1 MATIQTAIGITDRMT
16 PVLHTIINALDST
29 INSFEIAKSSMDK
42 PMNADGFEVARNQ
55 IDAARIEL
63 EKANIAAQNVNETFS
78 KIKSPSVKTPNTNID
93 TSKVKN
99 LKGFIDNNT
108 NAQRNFNNVV
118 HQGSSGFDNLKG
130 KIIGVISAYASF
142 QGIKNLIDTSDEF
155 TQTTARLNLMN
166 DGLQTT
172 EELQKKIYASAERSR
187 ANYATQAD
195 IVAKLG
201 QRAGSAFKNNDE
213 TIAFAENLS
222 KMFVI
227 AGASQQEMASASLQL
242 TQALG
247 SGVLRGEEL
256 NAVFESAPNIIQAIA
271 DYMGKPIGKIRELA
285 ADGKISASIVKNAL
299 LSATDE
305 INSQFEK
312 MPKTWGQVFTSMKN
326 KAIKAMQPVLNK
338 INELA
343 NNPQVVNF
351 VNNMVTALGM
361 VGIVI
366 LNIIEMASQMA
377 TFISDNWSVISPIIY
392 GIVVALLAYQ
402 AAMFITNTI
411 NTISAL
417 AEGVKAA
424 ALAMSTGATF
434 AATAAQYGFNA
445 ALLACPITW
454 IVILI
459 IALIAALAYLWFTND
474 DVAYGILYT
483 WDALV
488 IGLQVC
494 GLGIQGIWYG
504 LQLAAMYLW
513 LGIQTV
519 LLGLMGAWYG
529 FQTGVEA
536 VCLGVMSIFQG
547 LYNGIV
553 SIVNGIIS
561 VLNKIPGVNI
571 DYAETAHFADD
582 FSKNMQ
588 ENIIDRNQ
596 KLQDMASQMDGT
608 IEQINSMKSDF
619 ASKLN
624 AGATAVQNNAIE
636 RNNTREDRVAH
647 RNDWVNGAK
656 DAIKGAISDA
666 DGLLPGFDSS
676 NIANNAADTANN
688 TGAIKDSVSS
698 SEEDLKYL
706 RDIAEQETINRFTTA
721 EIKVDMTNNNNI
733 NSNMDLDGIVSYLTD
748 GLNEALE
755 KAAEGVHE

>member
-1 MATIQTAIGITDRMT
+1 MSSIRTAIELTDRMSFPLNSIT
-16 PVLHTIINALDST
+16 SALGNVVDTMKEVNASMD
-29 INSFEIAKSSMDK
+29 NSF
-42 PMNADGFEVARNQ
+42 
-55 IDAARIEL
+55 
-63 EKANIAAQNVNETFS
+63 
-78 KIKSPSVKTPNTNID
+78 D
-93 TSKVKN
+93 TSKINAARVA
-99 LKGFIDNNT
+99 IDEANASINAIKEGVTNNT
-108 NAQRNFNNVV
+108 KAQRNFNNVV
-118 HQGSSGFDNLKG
+118 NQGSSGFDNLKN
-130 KIIGVISAYASF
+130 KIIGVIGAYTSF
-142 QGIKNLIDTSDEF
+142 QGVKKLIDTSDEF

-172 EELQKKIYASAERSR
+172 EQLQNKIYASAERSR
-187 ANYATQAD
+187 ASYATQAD

-213 TIAFAENLS
+213 TIKFAENLS

-271 DYMGKPIGKIRELA
+271 DYMGKPIGKIREMA
-285 ADGKISASIVKNAL
+285 SNGEISASVVKNAL

-326 KAIKAMQPVLNK
+326 KAIKMLNPILNK
-338 INELA
+338 VNEIANSEKTQKLINGITTAISTLIGVA
-343 NNPQVVNF
+343 NPLLDIIVNTGTF
-351 VNNMVTALGM
+351 VM
-361 VGIVI
+361 
-366 LNIIEMASQMA
+366 
-377 TFISDNWSVISPIIY
+377 DNWSWIAPIIY
-392 GIVVALLAYQ
+392 GIVAAYLAWNIASGITTGLLTLQ
-402 AAMFITNTI
+402 AIAEYA
-411 NTISAL
+411 SAT
-417 AEGVKAA
+417 AKGVEA
-424 ALAMSTGATF
+424 SAT
-434 AATAAQYGFNA
+434 ATATAAQWGLNS
-445 ALLACPITW
+445 ALLACPVFW
-454 IVILI
+454 IVLAIL
-459 IALIAALAYLWFTND
+459 ALIAVLVYLWFTND
-474 DVAYGILYT
+474 DVAYGILYA
-483 WDALV
+483 WDALMV
-488 IGLQVC
+488 GLQVV

-582 FSKNMQ
+582 FASNMQ
-588 ENIIDRNQ
+588 ENMIDRNQ

-608 IEQINSMKSDF
+608 IEQIDSMKADF
-619 ASKLN
+619 ATKLN
-624 AGATAVQNNAIE
+624 AGATAVQNDAIN

-656 DAIKGAISDA
+656 DAIKGAISGTGD
-666 DGLLPGFDSS
+666 LLNLDSS
-676 NIANNAADTANN
+676 NIANDAANTANN
-688 TGAIKDSVSS
+688 TGAIKDSVTASQ
-698 SEEDLKYL
+698 EDLQYL
-706 RDIAEQETINRFTTA
+706 RDIAEAEVINRYTTN
-721 EIKVDMTNNNNI
+721 EIKIEMTNNNNI
-733 NSNMDLDGIVSYLTD
+733 NSEMDLDGVVNYLAN
-748 GLNEALE
+748 GVNEAME
-755 KAAEGVHE
+755 KAAEGVHK

>member
-29 INSFEIAKSSMDK
+29 INTFEVAKNSINK
-42 PMNADGFEVARNQ
+42 PIDGDGFEVARNQ

-63 EKANIAAQNVNETFS
+63 EQANIAAQNVNESFAN
-78 KIKSPSVKTPNTNID
+78 IKSPSVDP
-93 TSKVKN
+93 SKVKN
-99 LKGFIDNNT
+99 IKGFIDNNT

-118 HQGSSGFDNLKG
+118 HQSSSGFDNLKG
-130 KIIGVISAYASF
+130 KIIGIISAYASF
-142 QGIKNLIDTSDEF
+142 QGIKKIIDMSDEF

-172 EELQKKIYASAERSR
+172 EELQRKIYASAERSR
-187 ANYATQAD
+187 ASYATQAD

-256 NAVFESAPNIIQAIA
+256 NAVFESAPNVIQAIA
-271 DYMGKPIGKIRELA
+271 DYMDKPIGKIREMA
-285 ADGKISASIVKNAL
+285 ADGQITASIVKNAL
-299 LSATDE
+299 LSATDK
-305 INSQFEK
+305 INAQFDK
-312 MPKTWGQVFTSMKN
+312 MPKTWGQIFTSMKN
-326 KAIKAMQPVLNK
+326 KAIKALQPVLDK
-338 INELA
+338 VNELA
-343 NNPQVVNF
+343 NNPQVVEF
-351 VNNMVTALGM
+351 ANNMMTALGM
-361 VGIVI
+361 VGIAI
-366 LNIIEMASQMA
+366 LNIIELASWMAS
-377 TFISDNWSVISPIIY
+377 FISENWSIISPIIY

-402 AAMFITNTI
+402 TAMFITNTI
-411 NTISAL
+411 NAISAL

-459 IALIAALAYLWFTND
+459 IALIAALVYLWFTND

-571 DYAETAHFADD
+571 DYAESAHFADD

-588 ENIIDRNQ
+588 ENMIDRNQ

-624 AGATAVQNNAIE
+624 AGATAVQNNAID

-666 DGLLPGFDSS
+666 GDMLNFDSS
-676 NIANNAADTANN
+676 NLANDAADTANN
-688 TGAIKDSVSS
+688 TGAIKDSVSA

-721 EIKVDMTNNNNI
+721 EIKVEMNNNNNI
-733 NSNMDLDGIVSYLTD
+733 NSEMDLDGVVDYLAN
-748 GLNEALE
+748 GVNEAME
-755 KAAEGVHE
+755 KAAEGVHV

>member
-1 MATIQTAIGITDRMT
+1 MSSIRTAIELTDRMSFPLNSIT
-16 PVLHTIINALDST
+16 SALGNVVDTMKEVNASMD
-29 INSFEIAKSSMDK
+29 NSF
-42 PMNADGFEVARNQ
+42 
-55 IDAARIEL
+55 
-63 EKANIAAQNVNETFS
+63 
-78 KIKSPSVKTPNTNID
+78 D
-93 TSKVKN
+93 TSKINAARVA
-99 LKGFIDNNT
+99 IDEANASINAIKEGVTNNT
-108 NAQRNFNNVV
+108 KAQRNFNNVV
-118 HQGSSGFDNLKG
+118 NQGSSGFDNLKN
-130 KIIGVISAYASF
+130 KIIGVIGAYASF
-142 QGIKNLIDTSDEF
+142 QGVKKLIDTSDEF

-172 EELQKKIYASAERSR
+172 EQLQNKIYASAERSR
-187 ANYATQAD
+187 ASYATQAD

-213 TIAFAENLS
+213 TIKFAENLS

-271 DYMGKPIGKIRELA
+271 DYMGKPIGKIREMA
-285 ADGKISASIVKNAL
+285 SNGEISASVVKNAL

-326 KAIKAMQPVLNK
+326 KAIKMLNPILNK
-338 INELA
+338 VNEIANSEKTQKLINGITTAISTLIGVA
-343 NNPQVVNF
+343 NPLLDIIVNTGTF
-351 VNNMVTALGM
+351 VM
-361 VGIVI
+361 
-366 LNIIEMASQMA
+366 
-377 TFISDNWSVISPIIY
+377 DNWSWIAPIIY
-392 GIVVALLAYQ
+392 GIVAAYLAWNIASGITTGLLTLQ
-402 AAMFITNTI
+402 AIAEYA
-411 NTISAL
+411 SAT
-417 AEGVKAA
+417 AKGVEA
-424 ALAMSTGATF
+424 SAT
-434 AATAAQYGFNA
+434 ATATAAQWGLNS
-445 ALLACPITW
+445 ALLACPVFW
-454 IVILI
+454 IVLAIL
-459 IALIAALAYLWFTND
+459 ALIAVLVYLWFTND
-474 DVAYGILYT
+474 DVAYGILYA
-483 WDALV
+483 WDALMV
-488 IGLQVC
+488 GLQVV

-571 DYAETAHFADD
+571 DYAETAHFAND
-582 FSKNMQ
+582 FASNMQ
-588 ENIIDRNQ
+588 ENMIDRNQ

-608 IEQINSMKSDF
+608 IEQIDSMKADF
-619 ASKLN
+619 ATKLN
-624 AGATAVQNNAIE
+624 AGATAVQNDAIN

-656 DAIKGAISDA
+656 DAIKGAISGTGD
-666 DGLLPGFDSS
+666 LLNLDSS
-676 NIANNAADTANN
+676 NIANDAANTANN
-688 TGAIKDSVSS
+688 TGAIKDSVTASQ
-698 SEEDLKYL
+698 EDLQYL
-706 RDIAEQETINRFTTA
+706 RDIAEQETINRYTTN
-721 EIKVDMTNNNNI
+721 EIKIEMNNNNNI
-733 NSNMDLDGIVSYLTD
+733 NSQMDLDGVIDYLTN
-748 GLNEALE
+748 GVNEAME
-755 KAAEGVHE
+755 KAAEGVHK

>member
-29 INSFEIAKSSMDK
+29 INTFEVAKNSINK
-42 PMNADGFEVARNQ
+42 PIDGDGFEVARNQ

-63 EKANIAAQNVNETFS
+63 EQANIAAQNVNESFAN
-78 KIKSPSVKTPNTNID
+78 IKSPSVDP
-93 TSKVKN
+93 SKVKN
-99 LKGFIDNNT
+99 IKGFIDNNT

-118 HQGSSGFDNLKG
+118 HQSSSGFDNLKG
-130 KIIGVISAYASF
+130 KIIRIISAYASF
-142 QGIKNLIDTSDEF
+142 QGIKKIIDMSDEF

-172 EELQKKIYASAERSR
+172 EELQRKIYASAERSR
-187 ANYATQAD
+187 ASYATQAD

-256 NAVFESAPNIIQAIA
+256 NAVFESAPNVIQAIA
-271 DYMGKPIGKIRELA
+271 DYMDKPIGKIREMA
-285 ADGKISASIVKNAL
+285 ADGQITASIVKNAL
-299 LSATDE
+299 LSATDK
-305 INSQFEK
+305 INAQFDK
-312 MPKTWGQVFTSMKN
+312 MPKTWGQIFTSMKN
-326 KAIKAMQPVLNK
+326 KAIKALQPVLDK
-338 INELA
+338 VNELA
-343 NNPQVVNF
+343 NNPQVVEF
-351 VNNMVTALGM
+351 ANNMMTALGM
-361 VGIVI
+361 VGIAI
-366 LNIIEMASQMA
+366 LNIIELASWMAS
-377 TFISDNWSVISPIIY
+377 FISENWSIISPIIY

-402 AAMFITNTI
+402 TAMFITNTI
-411 NTISAL
+411 NAISAL

-459 IALIAALAYLWFTND
+459 IALIAALVYLWFTND

-571 DYAETAHFADD
+571 DYAESAHFADD

-588 ENIIDRNQ
+588 ENMIDRNQ

-624 AGATAVQNNAIE
+624 AGATAVQNNAID

-666 DGLLPGFDSS
+666 GDMLNFDSS
-676 NIANNAADTANN
+676 NLANDAADTANN
-688 TGAIKDSVSS
+688 TGAIKDSVSA

-721 EIKVDMTNNNNI
+721 EIKVEMNNNNNI
-733 NSNMDLDGIVSYLTD
+733 NSEMDLDGVVDYLAN
-748 GLNEALE
+748 GVNEAME
-755 KAAEGVHE
+755 KAAEGVHV

>member
-16 PVLHTIINALDST
+16 PVFHTIINALDTT
-29 INSFEIAKSSMDK
+29 INTFETARSSINK
-42 PMNADGFEVARNQ
+42 PIDADGFEIARSQ

-63 EKANIAAQNVNETFS
+63 EKANIAAQNVNESFS
-78 KIKSPSVKTPNTNID
+78 NIKSPSIKTPNVD
-93 TSKVKN
+93 SSKIKDVK
-99 LKGFIDNNT
+99 GHIDNNT
-108 NAQRNFNNVV
+108 KAQRNFNNVV
-118 HQGSSGFDNLKG
+118 NQGSSGFDNLKN
-130 KIIGVISAYASF
+130 KIIGVIGAYASF
-142 QGIKNLIDTSDEF
+142 QGVKKLIDTSDEF

-172 EELQKKIYASAERSR
+172 EQLQNKIYASAERSR
-187 ANYATQAD
+187 ASYATQAD

-213 TIAFAENLS
+213 TIKFAENLS

-271 DYMGKPIGKIRELA
+271 DYMGKPIGKIRTMA
-285 ADGKISASIVKNAL
+285 AEGKITADIVKNAIM
-299 LSATDE
+299 SATDK
-305 INSQFEK
+305 IDKQFEK
-312 MPKTWGQVFTSMKN
+312 MPKTWSQIFTSMKN
-326 KAIKAMQPVLNK
+326 KTLKALQPVLNK
-338 INELA
+338 VNELA

-351 VNNMVTALGM
+351 ANNMITALGM

-377 TFISDNWSVISPIIY
+377 TFISDNWSIISPIIY

-459 IALIAALAYLWFTND
+459 IALIAVLVYLWFTND
-474 DVAYGILYT
+474 DVAYGILYA
-483 WDALV
+483 WDALMV
-488 IGLQVC
+488 GLQVV

-504 LQLAAMYLW
+504 LQIAAMYLW
-513 LGIQTV
+513 FGIQTV

-571 DYAETAHFADD
+571 DYAETAHFAND
-582 FSKNMQ
+582 FASNMQ
-588 ENIIDRNQ
+588 ENMIDRNQ

-608 IEQINSMKSDF
+608 IEQIDSMKADF
-619 ASKLN
+619 ATKLN
-624 AGATAVQNNAIE
+624 AGATAVQNDAIN

-656 DAIKGAISDA
+656 DAIKGAISGTGD
-666 DGLLPGFDSS
+666 LLNLDSS
-676 NIANNAADTANN
+676 NIANDAANTANN
-688 TGAIKDSVSS
+688 TGAIKDSVTASQ
-698 SEEDLKYL
+698 EDLQYL

-721 EIKVDMTNNNNI
+721 EIKVEMNNNNNI
-733 NSNMDLDGIVSYLTD
+733 NSQMDLDGVIDYLTN
-748 GLNEALE
+748 GVNEAME

>member
-29 INSFEIAKSSMDK
+29 INTFEITKSSLDK
-42 PMNADGFEVARNQ
+42 PVNADGFETARNQ

-63 EKANIAAQNVNETFS
+63 EKANVAAQNVNETFS
-78 KIKSPSVKTPNTNID
+78 NIKSPSQ
-93 TSKVKN
+93 VKN
-99 LKGFIDNNT
+99 LKGYIDNNT

-130 KIIGVISAYASF
+130 KIIGIISAYASF
-142 QGIKNLIDTSDEF
+142 QGIKKLVDTSDEF

-172 EELQKKIYASAERSR
+172 EELQRKIYASAERSR
-187 ANYATQAD
+187 ASYATQAD

-201 QRAGSAFKNNDE
+201 QRAKSAFKSNDE

-227 AGASQQEMASASLQL
+227 AGASQQEQASASLQL

-271 DYMGKPIGKIRELA
+271 DYMGKPIGKIREMA
-285 ADGKISASIVKNAL
+285 ADGKITANTVKNAL

-305 INSQFEK
+305 INSQFDK

-351 VNNMVTALGM
+351 ANNMITALGM

-377 TFISDNWSVISPIIY
+377 TFISDNWSIISPIIY

-411 NTISAL
+411 NTISAI

-536 VCLGVMSIFQG
+536 VCLGVLSIFQG

-582 FSKNMQ
+582 FSANMQ

-624 AGATAVQNNAIE
+624 AGATAIQNNAIE
-636 RNNTREDRVAH
+636 KNNTREDRVAH
-647 RNDWVNGAK
+647 RNDWINGAK
-656 DAIKGAISDA
+656 DAIKGAISDTG
-666 DGLLPGFDSS
+666 DLLNLDSS
-676 NIANNAADTANN
+676 NIANDAANTANN
-688 TGAIKDSVSS
+688 TGAIKDSVTA

-706 RDIAEQETINRFTTA
+706 RDIAETETINRFTTA
-721 EIKVDMTNNNNI
+721 EIKVEMTNNNNI
-733 NSNMDLDGIVSYLTD
+733 NSEMDLDGVVDYLAN
-748 GLNEALE
+748 GLNEAME
-755 KAAEGVHE
+755 KAAEGVHK

>member
-29 INSFEIAKSSMDK
+29 INTFEVAKNSMAK
-42 PMNADGFEVARNQ
+42 PMNTDGFEVARNQ

-63 EKANIAAQNVNETFS
+63 EKANIAAQDVNESFA
-78 KIKSPSVKTPNTNID
+78 KIKSPSIKTPNGDNAKI
-93 TSKVKN
+93 KNVKN
-99 LKGFIDNNT
+99 LIDKNTDAQKRFNNT
-108 NAQRNFNNVV
+108 V

-130 KIIGVISAYASF
+130 KIMGVIGAYASF
-142 QGIKNLIDTSDEF
+142 QGIKKLMDMSDTY

-172 EELQKKIYASAERSR
+172 DELQKKIYASAERSR
-187 ANYATQAD
+187 ADYATQAD

-256 NAVFESAPNIIQAIA
+256 NAVFESAPNVIQAIA
-271 DYMGKPIGKIRELA
+271 DYMGKPIGKIRAMASEGQIT
-285 ADGKISASIVKNAL
+285 ADIVKNAL
-299 LSATDE
+299 LGATDK
-305 INSQFEK
+305 INEQFDK
-312 MPKTWGQVFTSMKN
+312 MPKTWGQVFTSFKN
-326 KAIKAMQPVLNK
+326 KAVKTLQPVLNK
-338 INELA
+338 INEMA
-343 NNPQVVNF
+343 NNPQVISFMNE
-351 VNNMVTALGM
+351 MA
-361 VGIVI
+361 VGIGMIGVGILTVI
-366 LNIIEMASQMA
+366 ELASQMA
-377 TFISDNWSVISPIIY
+377 SFISDNWSIISPIIY
-392 GIVVALLAYQ
+392 GIVVALVAYN
-402 AAMFITNTI
+402 AAMLITNTI

-417 AEGVKAA
+417 SEAVKSA
-424 ALAMSTGATF
+424 ALAMSTGTTF

-454 IVILI
+454 VVILI
-459 IALIAALAYLWFTND
+459 IALIAVLAYLWFTND
-474 DVAYGILYT
+474 EVANGILYT

-519 LLGLMGAWYG
+519 ILGLMGAWYG

-561 VLNKIPGVNI
+561 VLNKIPGVSI

-666 DGLLPGFDSS
+666 DGLLSGFDSS

-698 SEEDLKYL
+698 SEEDLQYL

-733 NSNMDLDGIVSYLTD
+733 NSNMDLDGIVSYLTE

>member
-1 MATIQTAIGITDRMT
+1 MSSIRTAIELTDRMSFPLNSIT
-16 PVLHTIINALDST
+16 SALGNVVDTMKEVNASMD
-29 INSFEIAKSSMDK
+29 NSF
-42 PMNADGFEVARNQ
+42 
-55 IDAARIEL
+55 
-63 EKANIAAQNVNETFS
+63 
-78 KIKSPSVKTPNTNID
+78 D
-93 TSKVKN
+93 TSKINAARVA
-99 LKGFIDNNT
+99 IDEANASINAIKEGVTNNT
-108 NAQRNFNNVV
+108 KAQRNFNNVV
-118 HQGSSGFDNLKG
+118 NQGSSGFDNLKN
-130 KIIGVISAYASF
+130 KIIGVIGAYASF
-142 QGIKNLIDTSDEF
+142 QGVKKLIDTSDEF

-172 EELQKKIYASAERSR
+172 EQLQNKIYASAERSR
-187 ANYATQAD
+187 ASYATQAD

-201 QRAGSAFKNNDE
+201 QRAGNAFKNNDE
-213 TIAFAENLS
+213 TIKFAENLS

-271 DYMGKPIGKIRELA
+271 DYMGKPIGKIREMA
-285 ADGKISASIVKNAL
+285 SNGEISASVVKNAL

-326 KAIKAMQPVLNK
+326 KAIKMLNPILNK
-338 INELA
+338 VNEIANSEKTQKLINGITTAISTLIGVA
-343 NNPQVVNF
+343 NPLLDIIVNTGTF
-351 VNNMVTALGM
+351 VM
-361 VGIVI
+361 
-366 LNIIEMASQMA
+366 
-377 TFISDNWSVISPIIY
+377 DNWSWIAPIIY
-392 GIVVALLAYQ
+392 GIVAAYLAWNIASGITTGLLTLQ
-402 AAMFITNTI
+402 AIAEYA
-411 NTISAL
+411 SAT
-417 AEGVKAA
+417 AKGVEA
-424 ALAMSTGATF
+424 SAT
-434 AATAAQYGFNA
+434 ATATAAQWGLNS
-445 ALLACPITW
+445 ALLACPVFW
-454 IVILI
+454 IVLAIL
-459 IALIAALAYLWFTND
+459 ALIAVLVYLWFTND
-474 DVAYGILYT
+474 DVAYGILYA
-483 WDALV
+483 WDALMV
-488 IGLQVC
+488 GLQVV

-582 FSKNMQ
+582 FASNMQ
-588 ENIIDRNQ
+588 ENMIDRNQ

-608 IEQINSMKSDF
+608 IEQIDSMKADF
-619 ASKLN
+619 ATKLN
-624 AGATAVQNNAIE
+624 AGATAVQNDAIN

-656 DAIKGAISDA
+656 DAIKGAISGTGD
-666 DGLLPGFDSS
+666 LLNLDSS
-676 NIANNAADTANN
+676 NIANDAANTANN
-688 TGAIKDSVSS
+688 TGAIKDSVTASQ
-698 SEEDLKYL
+698 EDLQYL
-706 RDIAEQETINRFTTA
+706 RDIAEAEVINRYTTN
-721 EIKVDMTNNNNI
+721 EIKIEMTNNNNI
-733 NSNMDLDGIVSYLTD
+733 NSEMDLDGVVNYLAN
-748 GLNEALE
+748 GVNEAME
-755 KAAEGVHE
+755 KAAEGVHK

>member
-1 MATIQTAIGITDRMT
+1 MSSISTAIELTDRMSY
-16 PVLHTIINALDST
+16 PLHSITSALGKVIDVMGDMNTTIDETFDASK
-29 INSFEIAKSSMDK
+29 INSARTSIDEAKASISAITEQYN
-42 PMNADGFEVARNQ
+42 NAKNS
-55 IDAARIEL
+55 
-63 EKANIAAQNVNETFS
+63 ANNFGKNVN
-78 KIKSPSVKTPNTNID
+78 NANNI
-93 TSKVKN
+93 
-99 LKGFIDNNT
+99 
-108 NAQRNFNNVV
+108 V
-118 HQGSSGFDNLKG
+118 HQSSVGLDNLKR
-130 KIIGVISAYASF
+130 KIIGIISAYASF
-142 QGIKNLIDTSDEF
+142 QGIKKLVDTSDEF

-172 EELQKKIYASAERSR
+172 EQLQKKIYASAERSR
-187 ANYATQAD
+187 ASYATQAD

-201 QRAGSAFKNNDE
+201 QRAKSAFKSNDE

-227 AGASQQEMASASLQL
+227 AGASQQEQASASLQL

-271 DYMGKPIGKIRELA
+271 DYMGKPIGKIREMA
-285 ADGKISASIVKNAL
+285 ADGKITANTVKNAL

-351 VNNMVTALGM
+351 ANNIITALGM

-377 TFISDNWSVISPIIY
+377 TFISDNWSIISPIIY

-424 ALAMSTGATF
+424 ALAMSTGKTF

-536 VCLGVMSIFQG
+536 VCLGVLSIFQG

-582 FSKNMQ
+582 FSANMQ

-624 AGATAVQNNAIE
+624 AGATAIQNNAIE
-636 RNNTREDRVAH
+636 KNNTREDRVAH
-647 RNDWVNGAK
+647 RNDWINGAK
-656 DAIKGAISDA
+656 DAIKGAISDTG
-666 DGLLPGFDSS
+666 DLLNLDSS
-676 NIANNAADTANN
+676 NIANDAANTANN
-688 TGAIKDSVSS
+688 TGAIKDSVTASQ
-698 SEEDLKYL
+698 EDLKYL
-706 RDIAEQETINRFTTA
+706 RDIAEQETINKFTTA
-721 EIKVDMTNNNNI
+721 EIKVEMTNNNSI
-733 NSNMDLDGIVSYLTD
+733 NNEMDIDGVVDHLAN
-748 GLNEALE
+748 GVNEAME

>member
-1 MATIQTAIGITDRMT
+1 MSSIRTAIELTDRMSFPLNSIT
-16 PVLHTIINALDST
+16 SALGNVVDTMKEVNASMD
-29 INSFEIAKSSMDK
+29 NSF
-42 PMNADGFEVARNQ
+42 
-55 IDAARIEL
+55 
-63 EKANIAAQNVNETFS
+63 
-78 KIKSPSVKTPNTNID
+78 D
-93 TSKVKN
+93 TSKINAARVA
-99 LKGFIDNNT
+99 IDEANASINAIKEGVTNNT
-108 NAQRNFNNVV
+108 KAQRNFNNVV
-118 HQGSSGFDNLKG
+118 NQGSSGFDNLKN
-130 KIIGVISAYASF
+130 KIIGVIGAYASF
-142 QGIKNLIDTSDEF
+142 QGVKKLIDTSDEF

-172 EELQKKIYASAERSR
+172 EQLQNKIYASAERSR
-187 ANYATQAD
+187 ASYATQAD

-213 TIAFAENLS
+213 TIKFAENLS

-271 DYMGKPIGKIRELA
+271 DYMGKPIGKIREMA
-285 ADGKISASIVKNAL
+285 SNGEISASVVKNAL

-326 KAIKAMQPVLNK
+326 KAIKMLNPILNK
-338 INELA
+338 VNEIANSEKTQKLINGITTAISTLIGVA
-343 NNPQVVNF
+343 NPLLDIIVNTGTF
-351 VNNMVTALGM
+351 VM
-361 VGIVI
+361 
-366 LNIIEMASQMA
+366 
-377 TFISDNWSVISPIIY
+377 DNWSWIAPIIY
-392 GIVVALLAYQ
+392 GIVAAYLAWNIASGITTGLLTLQ
-402 AAMFITNTI
+402 AIAEYA
-411 NTISAL
+411 SAT
-417 AEGVKAA
+417 AKGVEA
-424 ALAMSTGATF
+424 SAT
-434 AATAAQYGFNA
+434 ATATAAQWGLNS
-445 ALLACPITW
+445 ALLACPVFW
-454 IVILI
+454 IVLAIL
-459 IALIAALAYLWFTND
+459 ALIAALAYLWFTND
-474 DVAYGILYT
+474 DVAYGILYA
-483 WDALV
+483 WDALMV
-488 IGLQVC
+488 GLQVV

-571 DYAETAHFADD
+571 DYAETAHFAND
-582 FSKNMQ
+582 FASNMQ
-588 ENIIDRNQ
+588 ENMIDRNQ

-608 IEQINSMKSDF
+608 IEQIDSMKADF
-619 ASKLN
+619 ATKLN
-624 AGATAVQNNAIE
+624 AGATAVQNDAIN

-656 DAIKGAISDA
+656 DAIKGAISGTGD
-666 DGLLPGFDSS
+666 LLNLDSS
-676 NIANNAADTANN
+676 NIANDAANTANN
-688 TGAIKDSVSS
+688 TGAIKDSVTASQ
-698 SEEDLKYL
+698 EDLQYL
-706 RDIAEQETINRFTTA
+706 RDIAEAEVINRYTTN
-721 EIKVDMTNNNNI
+721 EIKIEMTNNNNI
-733 NSNMDLDGIVSYLTD
+733 NSEMDLDGVIDYLTN
-748 GLNEALE
+748 GVNEAME
-755 KAAEGVHE
+755 KAAEGVHK

>member
-16 PVLHTIINALDST
+16 PVFHTIINALDTT
-29 INSFEIAKSSMDK
+29 INTFETARSSINK
-42 PMNADGFEVARNQ
+42 PIDADGFEIARSQ

-63 EKANIAAQNVNETFS
+63 EKANIAAQNVNESFS
-78 KIKSPSVKTPNTNID
+78 NIKSPSIKTPNVD
-93 TSKVKN
+93 SSKIKDI
-99 LKGFIDNNT
+99 KGYIDNNT
-108 NAQRNFNNVV
+108 KAQRNFNNVV
-118 HQGSSGFDNLKG
+118 NQGSSGFDNLKN
-130 KIIGVISAYASF
+130 KIIGVIGAYASF
-142 QGIKNLIDTSDEF
+142 QGVKKLIDTSDEF

-172 EELQKKIYASAERSR
+172 EQLQNKIYASAERSR
-187 ANYATQAD
+187 ASYATQAD

-213 TIAFAENLS
+213 TIKFAENLS

-271 DYMGKPIGKIRELA
+271 DYMGKPIGKIRTMA
-285 ADGKISASIVKNAL
+285 AEGKITADIVKNAIM
-299 LSATDE
+299 SATDK
-305 INSQFEK
+305 IDKQFEK
-312 MPKTWGQVFTSMKN
+312 MPKTWSQIFTSMKN
-326 KAIKAMQPVLNK
+326 KTLKALQPVLNK
-338 INELA
+338 VNELA

-351 VNNMVTALGM
+351 ANNMITALGM

-377 TFISDNWSVISPIIY
+377 TFISDNWSIISPIIY

-417 AEGVKAA
+417 AEGV
-424 ALAMSTGATF
+424 
-434 AATAAQYGFNA
+434 
-445 ALLACPITW
+445 ALLACPITL

-459 IALIAALAYLWFTND
+459 IALIAVLVYLWFTND
-474 DVAYGILYT
+474 DVAYGILYA
-483 WDALV
+483 WDALMV
-488 IGLQVC
+488 GLQVV

-608 IEQINSMKSDF
+608 IEQIDSMKADF
-619 ASKLN
+619 ATKLN
-624 AGATAVQNNAIE
+624 AGATAVQNDAIS

-656 DAIKGAISDA
+656 DAIKGAISGTSD
-666 DGLLPGFDSS
+666 LLNLDSS
-676 NIANNAADTANN
+676 NIANDAANTANN
-688 TGAIKDSVSS
+688 TGAIKDSVTASQ
-698 SEEDLKYL
+698 EDLQYL

-721 EIKVDMTNNNNI
+721 EIKVEMNNNNNI
-733 NSNMDLDGIVSYLTD
+733 NSEMDLDGVVDYLTN
-748 GLNEALE
+748 GVNEAME
-755 KAAEGVHE
+755 KAAEGVHK

>member
-16 PVLHTIINALDST
+16 PVLHGIINALDST
-29 INSFEIAKSSMDK
+29 INTFEIAKSSLNEPFDT
-42 PMNADGFEVARNQ
+42 DGFETARNQ

-63 EKANIAAQNVNETFS
+63 EQVNIAAQNVNESFS
-78 KIKSPSVKTPNTNID
+78 NIKSPSIKTPNID
-93 TSKVKN
+93 PSKVKN
-99 LKGFIDNNT
+99 LKGLIDNNT
-108 NAQRNFNNVV
+108 NAQRNFNNTVN
-118 HQGSSGFDNLKG
+118 QGSSGFDRIKG
-130 KIIGVISAYASF
+130 KIIGIIGAYASF
-142 QGIKNLIDTSDEF
+142 QGVKKLVDMSDEF

-172 EELQKKIYASAERSR
+172 EELQRKIYASAERSR
-187 ANYATQAD
+187 ASYATQAD

-271 DYMGKPIGKIRELA
+271 DYMGKPIGKIREMA
-285 ADGKISASIVKNAL
+285 AEGQITASIVKNAL
-299 LSATDE
+299 LSATDK
-305 INSQFEK
+305 INTQFDK
-312 MPKTWGQVFTSMKN
+312 MPKTWGQVFTSIKN
-326 KAIKAMQPVLNK
+326 KAIKALQPVLNK

-343 NNPQVVNF
+343 NNPQVVEFANS
-351 VNNMVTALGM
+351 MITALGM
-361 VGIVI
+361 VGIAI
-366 LNIIEMASQMA
+366 LNIIELASQMYA
-377 TFISDNWSVISPIIY
+377 FISENWSYISPIIY

-411 NTISAL
+411 NAISAL
-417 AEGVKAA
+417 SEGVKAA

-459 IALIAALAYLWFTND
+459 IALIAVLVYLWFTND
-474 DVAYGILYT
+474 DVAYSILYT

-519 LLGLMGAWYG
+519 VLGLMAAWYG

-536 VCLGVMSIFQG
+536 VCLGVLSIFQG

-553 SIVNGIIS
+553 SIVNEIIS

-582 FSKNMQ
+582 FASNMK
-588 ENIIDRNQ
+588 ENMIDRNQ

-608 IEQINSMKSDF
+608 IEQIDSMKADF

-624 AGATAVQNNAIE
+624 AGATAVQNNAME

-656 DAIKGAISDA
+656 DAIKGAISDVG
-666 DGLLPGFDSS
+666 DSLNFDSS
-676 NIANNAADTANN
+676 NLANDAADTANN
-688 TGAIKDSVSS
+688 TGAIKDSVTASS
-698 SEEDLKYL
+698 EDLKYL

-721 EIKVDMTNNNNI
+721 EIKVEMTNNNNI
-733 NSNMDLDGIVSYLTD
+733 NSEMDLDGVVDYLAN
-748 GLNEALE
+748 GVNEAME
-755 KAAEGVHE
+755 KAAEGVHV

>member
-16 PVLHTIINALDST
+16 PVLHGIINALDST
-29 INSFEIAKSSMDK
+29 INTFEIAKSSLNEPFDT
-42 PMNADGFEVARNQ
+42 DGFKTARNQ

-63 EKANIAAQNVNETFS
+63 EQVNIAAQNVNESFS
-78 KIKSPSVKTPNTNID
+78 NIKSPSIKTPNID
-93 TSKVKN
+93 PSKVKN
-99 LKGFIDNNT
+99 LKGLIDNNT
-108 NAQRNFNNVV
+108 NAQRNFNNTVN
-118 HQGSSGFDNLKG
+118 QGSSGFDRIKG
-130 KIIGVISAYASF
+130 KIIGIIGAYASF
-142 QGIKNLIDTSDEF
+142 QGVKKLVDMSDEF

-172 EELQKKIYASAERSR
+172 EELQRKIYASAERSR
-187 ANYATQAD
+187 ASYATQAD

-256 NAVFESAPNIIQAIA
+256 NAVFESAPNVIQAIA
-271 DYMGKPIGKIRELA
+271 DYMGKPIGKIREMA
-285 ADGKISASIVKNAL
+285 AEGQITASIVKNAL
-299 LSATDE
+299 LSATDK
-305 INSQFEK
+305 INTQFEK
-312 MPKTWGQVFTSMKN
+312 MPKTWGQVFTSIKN
-326 KAIKAMQPVLNK
+326 KAIKALQPVLNK

-343 NNPQVVNF
+343 NNPQVVEFANS
-351 VNNMVTALGM
+351 MITALGM
-361 VGIVI
+361 VGIAI
-366 LNIIEMASQMA
+366 LNIIELASQMYA
-377 TFISDNWSVISPIIY
+377 FISENWSYISPIIY

-411 NTISAL
+411 NAISAL
-417 AEGVKAA
+417 SEGVKAA

-459 IALIAALAYLWFTND
+459 IALIAVLVYLWFTND

-519 LLGLMGAWYG
+519 VLGLMAAWYG

-536 VCLGVMSIFQG
+536 VCLGVLSIFQG

-582 FSKNMQ
+582 FASNMK
-588 ENIIDRNQ
+588 ENMIDRNQ

-608 IEQINSMKSDF
+608 IEQIDSMKADF
-619 ASKLN
+619 TSKLN
-624 AGATAVQNNAIE
+624 AGATAVQNNAME

-656 DAIKGAISDA
+656 DAIKGAISDVG
-666 DGLLPGFDSS
+666 DSLNFDSS
-676 NIANNAADTANN
+676 NLANDAADTANN
-688 TGAIKDSVSS
+688 TGAIKDSVTA

-721 EIKVDMTNNNNI
+721 EIKVEMTNNNNI
-733 NSNMDLDGIVSYLTD
+733 NSEMDLDGVVDYLAN
-748 GLNEALE
+748 GVNEAME
-755 KAAEGVHE
+755 KAAEGVHV